1 MTIQER
7 RIEGPHGEIPLRI
20 YSPGGPSTGTT
31 EGLGLVWLHGG
42 GFAAGDLD
50 MPEND
55 WVARQLAQRGV
66 RVVTVDY
73 RLVPMPQAVS
83 SRWTGE
89 PPQADRTRPN
99 HFPVAS
105 EEVTAAW
112 VWAVNHDTARTWAL
126 GGASAGANLAAGAA
140 LRLRD
145 RGGPAPRALLLV
157 YPVVHAELPP
167 LSAELRAKAEA
178 LPEEAVFGPETVR
191 AMNLNYVEDP
201 AQLDQPYAFPGG
213 HELSGLPPT
222 FVLNSDHDTLRAS
235 GEQFGAELAAAGVDV
250 TVIREPGARHGHLN
264 TPDEPE
270 AQRSITR
277 IGDWL
282 TSPTLL
288 GRAHERN

>member
-1 MTIQER
+1 MSVAIEER

-20 YSPGGPSTGTT
+20 YLPAGAST
-31 EGLGLVWLHGG
+31 GLGLVWCHGG
-42 GFAAGDLD
+42 AFFAGDLD

-55 WVARQLAQRGV
+55 WVARQLAQRGI

-73 RLVPMPQAVS
+73 RRVPLPEGPRWKDLAVS
-83 SRWTGE
+83 SDLE
-89 PPQADRTRPN
+89 RPN

-112 VWAVNHDTARTWAL
+112 IWAANHDPARSWAL
-126 GGASAGANLAAGAA
+126 GGASAGANLVSGAT

-145 RGGPAPRALLLV
+145 RGGPIPRALLLA

-167 LSAELRAKAEA
+167 LSAELQAKAKA
-178 LPEEAVFGPETVR
+178 LPEEAVFWPDSVR
-191 AMNLNYVEDP
+191 SMNVNYVEDP
-201 AQLDQPYAFPGG
+201 ELLKQPYAFPGG
-213 HELSGLPPT
+213 HDLSGLPPT
-222 FVLNSDHDTLRAS
+222 FIINSDLDTLRAS

-250 TVIREPGARHGHLN
+250 TVIREPGTVHGHLN
-264 TPDEPE
+264 TPDVPQ
-270 AQRSITR
+270 ALVSITR

-282 TSPTLL
+282 TSATLL